1 MVVNPTQT
9 AAEINEIPDIIS
21 HQLAKGLE
29 KYWDVGNKLRVA
41 NLHGFITCAR
51 GTSDHAAKFFKYL
64 IETQTGLPVAS
75 IGPSVASI
83 YKAHLKLGGFA
94 AISFSQSGGSPDI
107 LALQKAAK
115 EGGAK
120 TIAVLNVTDSP
131 LGWDVETILPTY
143 SGPEK
148 GVAAT
153 KSFVGMLIAS
163 LGILAGYLNDRSI
176 LLTLQKLPDLAQK
189 SLTPGWSSVSEPVT
203 NAVSLYCIGRGLG
216 YAIASEAA
224 LKFKE
229 LCLLHAE
236 AYSAAEV
243 LHGPAAIAHERFVAL
258 FFESS
263 GLVSVSMEAARQN
276 MKSRGATVNSLGLA
290 NRIST
295 QLNSDQEK
303 EFLSPILQS
312 ISFYVFVE
320 ELARN
325 LGQNPDNPLGLQK
338 VTKTL

>member
-9 AAEINEIPDIIS
+9 AAEITEIPAIIG
-21 HQLAKGLE
+21 HQLDQGLE
-29 KYWDVGNKLRVA
+29 QYWDVGHQLRDT
-41 NLHGFITCAR
+41 NLKGFVTCAR

-64 IETQTGLPVAS
+64 METRTGLPVAS

-83 YKAHLKLGGFA
+83 YKAHLKLTDFA

-107 LALQKAAK
+107 LALQKATK
-115 EGGAK
+115 KGGAK
-120 TIAVLNVTDSP
+120 AIAVLNVTDSP
-131 LGWDVETILPTY
+131 LGLDAEIILPTY

-153 KSFVGMLIAS
+153 KSFIGMLITS
-163 LGILAGYLNDRSI
+163 LGMLAGYSNDRSI
-176 LLTLQKLPDLAQK
+176 LLTLQKLPDLAKK
-189 SLTPGWSSVSEPVT
+189 SLSHDMSTAIESIS
-203 NAVSLYCIGRGLG
+203 NANSLFCIGRGLS
-216 YAIASEAA
+216 YAIACEAS
-224 LKFKE
+224 LKLKE

-243 LHGPAAIAHERFVAL
+243 LHGPAAIAHEGFVAL
-258 FFESS
+258 FLESS
-263 GLVSVSMEAARQN
+263 GLESDSMETARRN
-276 MKSRGATVNSLGLA
+276 LKSRGATVISLGLVDG
-290 NRIST
+290 ISYY
-295 QLNSDQEK
+295 LNSDKEK

-312 ISFYVFVE
+312 ISFYFFVE
-320 ELARN
+320 ELARK